1 MHAHG
6 IGRHLDATP
15 VARPPRV
22 ARRPRTR
29 LTKPE
34 CHCPA
39 WLLEQIVVHGTG
51 AAGSAPRAAVKAP
64 APAGGIL

>member
-1 MHAHG
+1 MHVTTA
-6 IGRHLDATP
+6 AAATSTP
-15 VARPPRV
+15 VALPPHV
-22 ARRPRTR
+22 ARCPRTR

-39 WLLEQIVVHGTG
+39 CLLEQIAVHGAG
-51 AAGSAPRAAVKAP
+51 ASRTTPRVAVKAP